1 MDIVVG
7 ATVGQRL
14 EIIDDT
20 SGGIADDE
28 GDSRHGFLE
37 GDIVRREGEGLNLIV
52 EDLDILQLDLVF
64 LTAGRTEGES

>member
-7 ATVGQRL
+7 TTVGQGV
-14 EIIDDT
+14 EIVDDT

-28 GDSRHGFLE
+28 GNRRHSFLE
-37 GDIVRREGEGLNLIV
+37 GCIVRREGEGLNLIV
-52 EDLDILQLDLVF
+52 EDLDILQLDLVL